1 MRSVYLC
8 SQCLGGEGKTSWH
21 PARAMW
27 WDFSLTRQPTNND
40 DSKTQISIRDGIW
53 ESCNKEKTRDRAI
66 NTKSYRSQKRPT
78 MPRACVKMWVG
89 LWMES
94 PKARWC
100 THRGSCGGRVP
111 VTAFG
116 TMGFAFSYFLCL
128 YIWAWAHTRQF
139 LPCSSHAHWTWAWSR
154 AVAPGLGQST
164 ALFSL
169 YHMPRASSNTVG
181 FERIC
186 YPLGK
191 LRERE
196 RDIFSLLFLQSQT
209 SETHVAFC
217 TVQPT
222 LPRPRQHSLS
232 HKAWF

>member
-1 MRSVYLC
+1 MGWEVYICAPSVWEVKEKWAG
-8 SQCLGGEGKTSWH
+8 SQHGLRGETFLR
-21 PARAMW
+21 P
-27 WDFSLTRQPTNND
+27 DNQPTMTTAKPK
-40 DSKTQISIRDGIW
+40 SALEMAHERVVIKKKLEIELPTL
-53 ESCNKEKTRDRAI
+53 RA
-66 NTKSYRSQKRPT
+66 TEAKRGQLCRVHVWKCGWDCGWRV
-78 MPRACVKMWVG
+78 PRQG
-89 LWMES
+89 
-94 PKARWC
+94 RWC

-139 LPCSSHAHWTWAWSR
+139 LPCSYHAHWTWAWSR

-181 FERIC
+181 FERIS
-186 YPLGK
+186 
-191 LRERE
+191 
-196 RDIFSLLFLQSQT
+196 SLLFLQSQT

-222 LPRPRQHSLS
+222 LTRPRQHSLS